1 MTFAHGRIL
10 PRCLF
15 AVLAALFL
23 SVTGNAAD
31 SGPNEVTLTGA
42 VENPLH
48 MTTGSLRA
56 LPSTGL
62 TLDFMAGPHPEKGS
76 FKGVL
81 LWKLVN
87 LAAVKDRG
95 GKGSNLLHS
104 IIVTGRDGYAV
115 ALAIAEIDPKFEGKT
130 VLLAY
135 DQDGRPLR
143 NGFRLVVPGDHEGGR
158 NVRDVVRIEVQ

>member
-1 MTFAHGRIL
+1 MKSSRLWSHW
-10 PRCLF
+10 
-15 AVLAALFL
+15 LAAFVVMLL
-23 SVTGNAAD
+23 WAGTASAAD
-31 SGPNEVTLTGA
+31 PGAKEIVLTGA
-42 VENPLH
+42 VENPLQ
-48 MTTGSLRA
+48 MTAGSLRA
-56 LPSTGL
+56 LPPTEL

-81 LWKLVN
+81 LWKLVS

-95 GKGSNLLHS
+95 GKGSSLLHS

-115 ALAIAEIDPKFEGKT
+115 ALAIAELDPKFEGKT

-135 DQDGRPLR
+135 DEDGRPLR

>member
-1 MTFAHGRIL
+1 MSWVL
-10 PRCLF
+10 PRC
-15 AVLAALFL
+15 VLVALTALFL
-23 SVTGNAAD
+23 SVACGAAD
-31 SGPNEVTLTGA
+31 PGPNEVTLTGV

-48 MTTGSLRA
+48 MTAEGLRA
-56 LPSTGL
+56 LPPTEL
-62 TLDFMAGPHPEKGS
+62 TLDFMAGTHPEKGT

-95 GKGSNLLHS
+95 GKGSSLLHS

-115 ALAIAEIDPKFEGKT
+115 ALAIGEIDPKFEGKT

-135 DQDGRPLR
+135 DQDGRPLQ
-143 NGFRLVVPGDHEGGR
+143 NGFRLIVPGDHEGGR
-158 NVRDVVRIEVQ
+158 NVRDVVRIDVQ